1 MSSALL
7 IGSTSLRTLQNNE
20 QYKLTRR
27 SIETAYAVMDDTN
40 ENRQLLQ
47 RISIPFLFSEGTL
60 IIPGEQAGQISR
72 FSNLELFPL
81 FAEGELVLNDPVHR
95 QLLSTLIQSVLPR
108 SRTTG
113 EFCAYITPGTTH
125 SSSLSKLASQLVALQ
140 GYKPFAT
147 TITLA
152 AGLSSLPAASRFSGY
167 VVYLGHSHS
176 EIGLIHQSRVVA
188 RHATPYGSEWMDE
201 QLAHACKLFSK
212 DAEGEQ
218 VPDLARAREK
228 RLGPEVNLSPYVSGT
243 SALSGWYDSLLD
255 SLLDQFVSQ
264 IQSLQAYTAT
274 LATLPVIYLGELA
287 PVTGLAE
294 LLAQHLSSREILF
307 DPQQVNCVPDA
318 ADAIVRGSLVIAAM
332 EEESS
337 AQAA

>member
-7 IGSTSLRTLQNNE
+7 TGSICLRTLQNNE
-20 QYKLTRR
+20 QFKLTRR
-27 SIETAYAVMDDTN
+27 SIDTAYAVMDDSN

-47 RISIPFLFSEGTL
+47 RLSVPFLFSEGTL
-60 IIPGEQAGQISR
+60 IIPGEQAGKISR
-72 FSNLELFPL
+72 FSNLELLPL
-81 FAEGELVLNDPVHR
+81 IEQGELVLNDPVHR

-113 EFCAYITPGTTH
+113 EHCAFITPGSTST
-125 SSSLSKLASQLVALQ
+125 SALSKLVSQLIALQ

-167 VVYLGHSHS
+167 VVYLGHSQS

-188 RHATPYGSEWMDE
+188 RQSTPYGSEWMDE
-201 QLAHACKLFSK
+201 QLAHAYKLLTK
-212 DAEGEQ
+212 NPDGEM
-218 VPDLARAREK
+218 VPDLASARDK
-228 RLGPEVNLSPYVSGT
+228 RLGPEVSLSPYLSSP
-243 SALSGWYDSLLD
+243 SAISSWYDSLLD

-264 IQSLQAYTAT
+264 MESIQAYTST

-287 PVTGLAE
+287 TVNGLGE
-294 LLAQHLSSREILF
+294 LLAQHLNSREIQF
-307 DPQQVNCVPDA
+307 DAQQVVCIPDA
-318 ADAIVRGSLVIAAM
+318 ADAIIRGALVIAAM

>member
-7 IGSTSLRTLQNNE
+7 IGSTCLRTLQNNE
-20 QYKLTRR
+20 QFKLTRR

-47 RISIPFLFSEGTL
+47 RISVPFLFSEETL
-60 IIPGEQAGQISR
+60 IIPGEHAGQLSR
-72 FSNLELFPL
+72 FSNLELLPL
-81 FAEGELVLNDPVHR
+81 FAQGELVLNDPVHR

-113 EFCAYITPGTTH
+113 EYCAFITPGTTPASA
-125 SSSLSKLASQLVALQ
+125 SSRLVSQLVALQ

-152 AGLSSLPAASRFSGY
+152 AGLSSLPPDSRFSGY

-188 RHATPYGSEWMDE
+188 RQLTPYGSEWMDE
-201 QLAHACKLFSK
+201 QLAHACKLFVK
-212 DAEGEQ
+212 DADGESI
-218 VPDLARAREK
+218 PDLVGAREK
-228 RLGPEVNLSPYVSGT
+228 RLGPEVNLSPYLS
-243 SALSGWYDSLLD
+243 SPSMISGWYDSLFD
-255 SLLDQFVSQ
+255 SLLDQFASQ
-264 IQSLQAYTAT
+264 LESLQAYTST

-287 PVTGLAE
+287 TATGVGE

-307 DPQQVNCVPDA
+307 DPQQVTCISDA
-318 ADAIVRGSLVIAAM
+318 ADAIIRGSLVIAAM
-332 EEESS
+332 EEETSVR
-337 AQAA
+337 AA

>member
-7 IGSTSLRTLQNNE
+7 ISSTCLRTLQNNE
-20 QYKLTRR
+20 QFKLTRR

-47 RISIPFLFSEGTL
+47 RISVPFLFSEGTL
-60 IIPGEQAGQISR
+60 IIPGEHAAQISR
-72 FSNLELFPL
+72 FSNLELLPL

-95 QLLSTLIQSVLPR
+95 QLLSTLMQSVLPR

-113 EFCAYITPGTTH
+113 EYCAFITPGTSHT
-125 SSSLSKLASQLVALQ
+125 STLSRLVSQLIALQ

-147 TITLA
+147 TITLS
-152 AGLSSLPAASRFSGY
+152 AGLSSLPAGSRFSGY

-201 QLAHACKLFSK
+201 QLAHACKLFCK
-212 DAEGEQ
+212 DATGDL
-218 VPDLARAREK
+218 VLDLAAARAK
-228 RLGPEVNLSPYVSGT
+228 RLSPETNLSPYL
-243 SALSGWYDSLLD
+243 SAPSLVTGWYDSLLD
-255 SLLDQFVSQ
+255 SLLDQFAAQLESQ
-264 IQSLQAYTAT
+264 QAYTAT

-287 PVTGLAE
+287 TVTGLGE
-294 LLAQHLSSREILF
+294 LLSQHLNSREILF
-307 DPQQVNCVPDA
+307 NSEQITYVTDA
-318 ADAIVRGSLVIAAM
+318 ADAIVRGGLVIAAM